1 MRSITH
7 VSRSLLKLPLFKA
20 QGNCHISTI
29 FSKNLPEKVTSW
41 IDGDFASLPEPSL
54 SEFSNLSPST
64 GQSLC
69 KVIPP
74 SFDQAA
80 KAVASS
86 KSAFSEWSQ
95 TSSGE
100 RGRILS
106 EMASLL
112 KTNQAKLAKL
122 EALDTGIPILQ
133 IEGGHIPYA
142 VQTLEYY
149 AALATKGFGGKI
161 LDVPEAGGHADSFA
175 YTRREP
181 LGVCLGIVG
190 WNYPLVTMTWK
201 LSPALACG
209 NTFICKPSECTPLT
223 SVAVAEL
230 WKEVLPSGALQVLLG
245 DGTIGQELIEHPDI
259 SKVSLTGSNQ
269 TGKQVAKA
277 SSEGFKRL
285 TLELGGKSALLV
297 FEDADLKSAVQVAVE
312 GNFANNGQVC
322 SNCTRVFVQRSIL
335 ENFTDQLVQQLK
347 QSVKIGNNSIHEH
360 NIGPL
365 IMPPNNPTA
374 HYERVMSYVNSGMND
389 TNVKL
394 VYGGK
399 GYEQDGGYYVEPT
412 VFLCHNDDATIT
424 KEEIFGPVMTI
435 LPFDSEEEA
444 VSRANEGTEFGL
456 AAGLM
461 TKDVM
466 RAHRVAKRLE
476 AGTVWVNNWNL
487 SPVEMPFGPFKMS
500 GYGKEL
506 GEEAIAEYSRVK
518 TVYMEMGPV
527 DRSSTFF

>member
-1 MRSITH
+1 
-7 VSRSLLKLPLFKA
+7 
-20 QGNCHISTI
+20 
-29 FSKNLPEKVTSW
+29 
-41 IDGDFASLPEPSL
+41 
-54 SEFSNLSPST
+54 
-64 GQSLC
+64 
-69 KVIPP
+69 VIPP
-74 SFDQAA
+74 SSDQATQ
-80 KAVASS
+80 AVTSS
-86 KSAFSEWSQ
+86 KLACLEWSQ
-95 TSSGE
+95 SSSGE

-112 KTNQAKLAKL
+112 KTNQAELAKL
-122 EALDTGIPILQ
+122 EALDTGVPISH
-133 IEGGHIPYA
+133 IESGHIPYA
-142 VQTLEYY
+142 IQTLKYY

-181 LGVCLGIVG
+181 LGVCLGIAG
-190 WNYPLVTMTWK
+190 WNYPLVTMAWK

-223 SVAVAEL
+223 SVAAAEL
-230 WKEVLPSGALQVLLG
+230 WKEVLPPGVLQVLLG
-245 DGTIGQELIEHPDI
+245 DGAIAKDLVEHPDI

-269 TGKQVAKA
+269 TGRQVAKT

-297 FEDADLKSAVQVAVE
+297 FEDADLKSAVHVSVE
-312 GNFANNGQVC
+312 GNFVNNGQVC
-322 SNCTRVFVQRSIL
+322 SNCTRIFVERSVL
-335 ENFTDQLVQQLK
+335 ENFRDQLVQQLK
-347 QSVKIGNNSIHEH
+347 QSVKIGNNLVHEH

-365 IMPPNNPTA
+365 IMPPKNPTA
-374 HYERVMSYVNSGMND
+374 HYERVMSHIKSGMED
-389 TNVKL
+389 ANVEL
-394 VYGGK
+394 IYGGK

-412 VFLCHNDDATIT
+412 VFLCHNDDAIIA

-435 LPFDSEEEA
+435 LPFDSEEEV
-444 VSRANEGTEFGL
+444 VSRANDGTEFGL

-476 AGTVWVNNWNL
+476 GGTVWVNNWNL

-506 GEEAIAEYSRVK
+506 GEEAIAEYSQVK

-527 DRSSTFF
+527 DSSSTLF